1 MRVIL
6 HTIVW
11 PYLDAATRARITSAI
26 AAAGESAS
34 PEAPLA
40 WLGVEPDGTA
50 GSANIRLTVWPGAAT
65 VSLGRAD
72 FHGRWVQWQRAG

>member
-11 PYLDAATRARITSAI
+11 PYLDAATRTRIKAAI
-26 AAAGESAS
+26 SAAGRGAS

-40 WLGVEPDGTA
+40 WLSVEPDATA
-50 GSANIRLTVWPGAAT
+50 GSANIRLTLWPGAAT

-72 FHGRWVQWQRAG
+72 FHGRWVRWQRDR